1 LQTADALGVRFHLSD
16 QEHPMRIHPKLI
28 CCFLPLMFLCACKK
42 GSSTQETS
50 TGKPPA
56 GTNSAPANTAP
67 VASAPAAVP
76 GSADAAAS
84 AETTAKMAAAEW
96 ALKQDDIKRD
106 PNGEWA
112 IQATASSSYNDA
124 LGTAQWSSNQAT
136 GAPDVDKYGD
146 DGHAWTSKTPD
157 GGIEW
162 LDLKYPK
169 PVYATEVRVRESCG
183 SGAVIKVEVYDEKG
197 GAHAVWQGNDPTT
210 ELNYLMV
217 KFPKTTFKTDRVKV
231 TLATNVVPGWNEI
244 DAVQLVGTDQ

>member
-1 LQTADALGVRFHLSD
+1 
-16 QEHPMRIHPKLI
+16 MKIHPKLI
-28 CCFLPLMFLCACKK
+28 CCLLLLVFVSGCKK
-42 GSSTQETS
+42 TSSTQETS
-50 TGKPPA
+50 TAKPA
-56 GTNSAPANTAP
+56 ASANAAPASTAP
-67 VASAPAAVP
+67 APSP
-76 GSADAAAS
+76 GSADSAAS

-96 ALKQDDIKRD
+96 ALKQDEIKSD
-106 PNGEWA
+106 PNGQWA
-112 IQATASSSYNDA
+112 IQATASSTYNDA
-124 LGTAQWSSNQAT
+124 QGTASYSANQAT
-136 GAPDVDKYGD
+136 GAPNVDKYGD
-146 DGHAWTSKTPD
+146 DGAAWASKTPD

-183 SGAVIKVEVYDEKG
+183 SGAAIKIEVYDEQG
-197 GAHAVWQGNDPTT
+197 RAHAVWQGDDPTT